1 MDNQT
6 TNVFD
11 ALTFPLINKID
22 DLHSRVCHKEEMRF
36 TERNGF
42 TVACYMVSSAGTFDD
57 KWSQE
62 CRGIV
67 FGSTGE
73 VVSRPLHKFFNVNE
87 REATLVA
94 NIPWDRITRIMLKRD
109 GSMIHT
115 VRVGTHKSPFSTV
128 FGKSDF
134 DIKSKKSFESDVCNL
149 ARTYLK
155 DKQHII
161 DLCDFVTKRNATAI
175 FEFTSPNARIVVAY
189 PEHELQLLHI
199 RDNVTGTYYTKEM
212 LAELCA
218 EFGVPLVETHQCLLD
233 ELDQVEDKAGFFMN
247 LHETVQDI
255 EGWVFQLDNGQ
266 MYKLKTKWYMDRH
279 HAMTFLRV
287 RDVARMVIDESL
299 DDLKAKLV
307 GDGLD
312 ITEILGIETEV
323 VRQLDEIIHDVTSA
337 YEAHKHMDRKSLA
350 MKLGP
355 AGEKHKYF
363 GMIMQLYAGNEPN
376 YTEFF
381 ERNYLSDRFDL
392 RQLTM
397 VDSVAE
403 AD

>member
-6 TNVFD
+6 GNIFD
-11 ALTFPLINKID
+11 SLTFPLIKKID
-22 DLHSRVCHKEEMRF
+22 DLQSRVSHKEEMRF
-36 TERNGF
+36 SERNGF

-67 FGSTGE
+67 FNSTGE

-87 REATLVA
+87 RESTLVA
-94 NIPWDRITRIMLKRD
+94 NIPWDNITRIMLKRD

-115 VRVGTHKSPFSTV
+115 VRVGSHKSPFSTI
-128 FGKSDF
+128 FGKADF

-149 ARTYLK
+149 ARSFLK
-155 DKQHII
+155 DKQNII
-161 DLCDFVTKRNATAI
+161 DLCDFVSKRDATAI

-189 PEHELQLLHI
+189 PEHELKLLHV
-199 RDNVTGTYYTKEM
+199 RDNVIGNYYSED
-212 LAELCA
+212 LLRELCDD
-218 EFGVPLVETHQCLLD
+218 FKVPLVESQHDLLNGLA
-233 ELDQVEDKAGFFMN
+233 EAEDKAGFFMK
-247 LHETVQDI
+247 LHQETEDI
-255 EGWVFQLDNGQ
+255 EGWVFQTADGQ

-279 HAMTFLRV
+279 HVMTFLRV
-287 RDVARMVIDESL
+287 RDVARMVLDETL

-312 ITEILGIETEV
+312 ITEILGIEAEV
-323 VRQLDEIIHDVTSA
+323 VRQLDALIHEVKTVA
-337 YEAHKHMDRKSLA
+337 EEHKGMERKAVA

-355 AGEKHKYF
+355 AGAKHPLF
-363 GMIMQLYAGNEPN
+363 GLIMQVYSGSEPN
-376 YTEFF
+376 FTEFF
-381 ERNYLSDRFDL
+381 ERNYLNDRFDL
-392 RQLTM
+392 RQLQM